1 MINEIFSMNGFG
13 LYVWSA
19 FSFTLLGFV
28 ILYAVIKINLVKEQ
42 KNFFVKFG
50 MLDKAKAKAA
60 KTQTIN
66 KEILVNTISSKI

>member
-28 ILYAVIKINLVKEQ
+28 ILYVVIKINLVKEQ